1 MLNEFSRQEILIGK
15 ERMQLIKNA
24 KVAVIG
30 IGGVGGYVVERL
42 IRAGI
47 QNIVL
52 VDPDKISLTN
62 INRQIHA
69 NHATIGRSKVKV
81 MEERILFINKNVK
94 VKTYET
100 FITKDN
106 IKEVIDDDVDYIV
119 DAIDTVKSKIELIKY
134 AKYKNIKIIS
144 SMGTGNKLNPTML
157 KVADISKTKM
167 CPLAKVIRKEL
178 KKQKIDKLKVV
189 YSEEEPRK
197 ILFKEEED
205 VKAGSVSFV
214 PSVAGMIIASEV
226 IKDIID
232 FD

>member
-30 IGGVGGYVVERL
+30 IGGVGGYVVEGL

-47 QNIVL
+47 QNIIL

-144 SMGTGNKLNPTML
+144 SMGTGNKFNPTML

-189 YSEEEPRK
+189 YSEEETRK

-214 PSVAGMIIASEV
+214 PSVAGLIIASEV

>member
-30 IGGVGGYVVERL
+30 IGGVGGYVVEGL

-52 VDPDKISLTN
+52 VDSDKISLTN

-214 PSVAGMIIASEV
+214 PSVAGLIIASEV

>member
-30 IGGVGGYVVERL
+30 IGGVGGYVVEGL

-52 VDPDKISLTN
+52 VDSDKISLTN

>member
-30 IGGVGGYVVERL
+30 IGGVGGYVVEGL

-52 VDPDKISLTN
+52 VDSDKISLTN

-144 SMGTGNKLNPTML
+144 SMGTGNKFNPTML

-189 YSEEEPRK
+189 YSEEETRK

-214 PSVAGMIIASEV
+214 PSVAGLIIASEV